1 MFRLKPVFLPGAASV
16 RATPKRMWPT
26 PLARPT
32 PGRWSVYDDHHRGIA
47 EVQHGDLSEEHVA
60 RIWDAEICKRWQNK
74 GRCRKG
80 RKCKFLHAYGRDAK
94 TGNLGRLYPTQVTEG
109 RERSSWGHTGHVIP
123 QMVDLQRLRG
133 QNLLPWLKRFIDAH
147 KPEVPHILGD
157 IQHLGERTEVYL
169 NAPLHAR
176 DILSCEF
183 IDDFVTKTN
192 MLHCTNIPCALS
204 ALVTGHLVARKP
216 VGCDYAPV
224 GCYFAPTEQHNAN
237 YNLGATF
244 KASLFGCVKN
254 WKNTNIQK
262 NENVAPTGWICTL
275 SHRAAHDHVT
285 DSWSHQ
291 LTSVTFKTRLL
302 EAFLQMWCDDGCRT
316 MPLPLRLFERCER
329 PKSHRLTSFS
339 GSEQDPA
346 LVERTLRALDE
357 RHESL
362 RTRIGISQRH

>member
-1 MFRLKPVFLPGAASV
+1 MFRLKPVWLHGAASF

-26 PLARPT
+26 PEARPT
-32 PGRWSVYDDHHRGIA
+32 PGRWPVDDDHHPGIA
-47 EVQHGDLSEEHVA
+47 EVQHGDLSEADVA
-60 RIWDAEICKRWQNK
+60 RIWRAEICKRWQNK
-74 GRCRKG
+74 GSCRNG
-80 RKCKFLHAYGRDAK
+80 RKCKYLHACGRDAK

-109 RERSSWGHTGHVIP
+109 RGRSSWGHTGHVIP

-157 IQHLGERTEVYL
+157 IQHLGERTEIYL

-183 IDDFVTKTN
+183 IEELVTKTN
-192 MLHCTNIPCALS
+192 MLHCTDIPCALS

-224 GCYFAPTEQHNAN
+224 GCYFAPTEHHNAG

-244 KASLFGCVKN
+244 KASLFGCIRN
-254 WKNTNIQK
+254 WKNSGFQAK
-262 NENVAPTGWICTL
+262 ENVAPTGWICTL
-275 SHRAAHDHVT
+275 PHRAASDHVT

-316 MPLPLRLFERCER
+316 MHLPLRLFERCER

>member
-26 PLARPT
+26 PEARPT

-60 RIWDAEICKRWQNK
+60 RIWHAEICKRWQNK

-183 IDDFVTKTN
+183 IYGFVTKTD

-254 WKNTNIQK
+254 WKTQTSRRMRMWPRRDGSARFPI
-262 NENVAPTGWICTL
+262 ELPTITSLTPGLI
-275 SHRAAHDHVT
+275 SSPASRSKHVCWRPSCRCGVTT
-285 DSWSHQ
+285 DA
-291 LTSVTFKTRLL
+291 V
-302 EAFLQMWCDDGCRT
+302 
-316 MPLPLRLFERCER
+316 RCLY
-329 PKSHRLTSFS
+329 H
-339 GSEQDPA
+339 
-346 LVERTLRALDE
+346 
-357 RHESL
+357 
-362 RTRIGISQRH
+362 